1 MSEASSLRSMPMV
14 PAGAVRRCAHE
25 SVEFVLP
32 TLEVMLG
39 EGGDSRLALDPVTG
53 RSRYGCSAR
62 PDPGP
67 ADFGSATA
75 SIISPRGYAAAGA
88 VRQRLAESD
97 GREPRSITYA
107 RELQRLRE
115 ELIGLCGLRDAAG
128 LDVLFAAS
136 GTDLHLIVADLVAGP
151 AAEPTLCITIE
162 PEETGSG
169 VPAAL
174 AGRHFSSWTALGS
187 PVCEGAA
194 FGAGGT
200 QVVSL
205 AARAP
210 DGRLRPAGDVEAEL
224 NALARAAVG
233 AGRKILLTVADLSK
247 TGLISPGL
255 DAVLALRQRYSE
267 SVEVLIDACQFR
279 LSPQTLQAYLGLGFL
294 VAVTGSKFLTGP
306 TFSGALFIPGAAA
319 ERLRA
324 RLPRPGLLPYSA
336 RAEWPAGWVAG
347 AALTEA
353 ANYGLLLRWE
363 AALSDLRDFRALPD
377 AAVETAVRGLTD
389 AVQARLE
396 ADPWFEPLETRPLD
410 RSALGVNRG
419 WDSVPTVFPFLLRH
433 AGDRHDGFL
442 SLAAGQDVYRELMS
456 RRVRLG
462 QPVRCGE
469 REGRPIS
476 ALRLCNSARLI
487 TESVAAGDSG
497 ASGLIDRAMAAL
509 DAVAEGAEAIWR
521 LGRV

>member
-1 MSEASSLRSMPMV
+1 MSDASLRSLPIE
-14 PAGAVRRCAHE
+14 PAGAARRGPHGT
-25 SVEFVLP
+25 VELVLH
-32 TLEVMLG
+32 TLEVMLA
-39 EGGDSRLALDPVTG
+39 EGGDARLAQDPVTG

-75 SIISPRGYAAAGA
+75 SNISLKGFAAAGA
-88 VRQRLAESD
+88 VRQRLTEAD
-97 GREPRSITYA
+97 GREPRSLTYA
-107 RELQRLRE
+107 RELQRLRG
-115 ELIGLCGLRDAAG
+115 ELIDLCGLRDASD
-128 LDVLFAAS
+128 LDVVFAAS
-136 GTDLHLIVADLVAGP
+136 GTDLHLIVAELVSGS
-151 AAEPTLCITIE
+151 AAEPTVCINIE
-162 PEETGSG
+162 PQETGSG
-169 VPAAL
+169 VPNAL
-174 AGRHFSSWTALGS
+174 AGRHFSSWTAFGS

-200 QVVSL
+200 EVVSL
-205 AARAP
+205 AARTP
-210 DGRLRPAGDVEAEL
+210 DGGLRPADDVDAEL
-224 NALARAAVG
+224 NAIAKAAVG
-233 AGRKILLTVADLSK
+233 DGRKILLTVADTSK

-255 DAVLALRQRYSE
+255 DAVLALRQRYGE

-279 LSPQTLQAYLGLGFL
+279 LSPQTLQAYLGHGFL

-306 TFSGALFIPGAAA
+306 TFSGALLVPGAVA

-324 RLPRPGLLPYSA
+324 RLPRPGLRPYSA
-336 RAEWPAGWVAG
+336 RAEWPAAWVAG

-353 ANYGLLLRWE
+353 TNYGLLLRWE
-363 AALSDLRDFRALPD
+363 AALSDLRDFRALPE
-377 AAVETAVRGLTD
+377 AAVETAARGLAD

-410 RSALGVNRG
+410 RSALGVHSG

-433 AGDRHDGFL
+433 SGGGHDGFL
-442 SLAAGQDVYRELMS
+442 SLAAGQDVYRGLMS

-469 REGRPIS
+469 RDGRPIS
-476 ALRLCNSARLI
+476 ALRICNSARLI
-487 TESVAAGDSG
+487 TESVADGH

-509 DAVAEGAEAIWR
+509 DTVAEAAEAISR